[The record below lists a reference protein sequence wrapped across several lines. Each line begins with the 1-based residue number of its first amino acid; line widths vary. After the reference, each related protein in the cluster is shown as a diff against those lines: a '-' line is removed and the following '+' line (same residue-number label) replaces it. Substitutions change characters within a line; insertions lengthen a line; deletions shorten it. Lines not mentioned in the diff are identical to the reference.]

1 MLTRHH
7 TIDIYQAQEWPEDIK
22 GVFIYTEN
30 EYGCAS
36 HIAMKALLGDAEPAG
51 RILTHLINHMVFNQT
66 KDYEDVGWEYYF
78 YEDKVIINI
87 NKWPQTPIMPL
98 NEAQTTWIHCYPPVR
113 DLLDFI
119 QTKYDNKIPNL
130 SFVTSTTIHD
140 SLNTDIFAIHDP
152 EKLMAYLFRDKI
164 KLTIKPKQELGIKGD
179 LFFTPPAWMFPH
191 FANEMGYQQA
201 VTILSGHDPEC
212 GDIDSVAALTL
223 FRWLNQATGN
233 KVNKHAYNRSLKK
246 TMNEVEQAHSMR
258 ADLEKL
264 LEQTQKTE
272 APNML
277 WG

>member
-7 TIDIYQAQEWPEDIK
+7 TIDIYQTEDWPETIN
-22 GVFIYTEN
+22 GVFFYTEN

-36 HIAMKALLGDAEPAG
+36 HIAMQALLGDAKPSG

-66 KDYEDVGWEYYF
+66 KDYEDAGWEYYF
-78 YEDKVIINI
+78 YENKVIINI

-98 NEAQTTWIHCYPPVR
+98 HEAQATWIHCYPPVR

-119 QTKYDNKIPNL
+119 QNKYDNNIAHL
-130 SFVTSTTIHD
+130 SFITSTTIHD
-140 SLNTDIFAIHDP
+140 SLNTDIFEIHEP
-152 EKLMAYLFRDKI
+152 ETLMGYFFRDKV
-164 KLTIKPKQELGIKGD
+164 KLTINPTQGLGIKGD

-191 FANEMGYQQA
+191 FANEMGYQQTA
-201 VTILSGHDPEC
+201 TIFSGHDPEC

-223 FRWLNQATGN
+223 FRWLNHATGK
-233 KVNKHAYNRSLKK
+233 KVTKRSFNRALKN
-246 TMNEVEQAHSMR
+246 TMSEVEEAQTMR

-264 LEQTQKTE
+264 LQQNETKE